1 MQFDLL
7 FQEDPVNPVD
17 KANAAPETERLA
29 TPEPLS
35 GAIQN
40 GSEQPIKDGTA
51 LPEAATLL
59 AAGAGLPAQK
69 VAVALRAIGYVDQVR
84 ALREVIQILSAS
96 RDRIAA
102 LREVLPNLPQVFS
115 SFELM
120 GSLDAALCE
129 PTTYQKVPGQEY
141 SPGNRTAE
149 GNFLQ
154 WLFFHYPPKTALAA
168 LPHAHPLKLD
178 VLLGW
183 WVYGSAV
190 RLFGDQIPAWR
201 VRWRTDRTTAGTDIA
216 SLESVITQIPNVAVI
231 QVGAAKSGYAPWLEQ
246 LTAFNTRRD
255 MPNLREFSNLELP
268 KAIQRLLKVR
278 EVDLRYLT
286 GLEAVHRPE
295 TCQC

>member
-7 FQEDPVNPVD
+7 FQEDPVKPVD
-17 KANAAPETERLA
+17 KADAVPETERLA
-29 TPEPLS
+29 PPEPLP
-35 GAIQN
+35 GATED
-40 GSEQPIKDGTA
+40 GGERPIKDGTA
-51 LPEAATLL
+51 LTEAATLL
-59 AAGAGLPAQK
+59 AARAGMSAWK
-69 VAVALRAIGYVDQVR
+69 VAAALRSIGYVDQVM
-84 ALREVIQILSAS
+84 ALGEVIQTLSLS
-96 RDRIAA
+96 RARIVA

-154 WLFFHYPPKTALAA
+154 WLFFHYPPKTAFAA

-201 VRWRTDRTTAGTDIA
+201 VRWRTDKTTAGTDIA
-216 SLESVITQIPNVAVI
+216 SLEAVITQIPNVAVI
-231 QVGAAKSGYAPWLEQ
+231 QAGAAKSGYAPWLEQ

-255 MPNLREFSNLELP
+255 IPNLREFSNLELP

-286 GLEAVHRPE
+286 GLEAVHPPE
-295 TCQC
+295 ACQC